1 MQPWRYVWGS
11 HGDALGNAYEYTW
24 AAAMLHAGRP
34 LTVNQQTAWPFGDA
48 LGSTPH
54 DPLFWWFTIGLS
66 YLIGAIP
73 ALNLLSLL
81 AIPLATWAMY
91 RLALRITRHSAASL
105 VAGVAFGCS
114 TYLLQNS
121 RGEPTL
127 VQAWVFP
134 VEALALVSVMARP
147 RLLTVVAA
155 GLATALAA
163 SVDFYYA
170 LFAAIVAVVLSGTW
184 SVITLLEARRVPVR
198 SLLGVAAAGAIA
210 LVAAGALYV
219 GTFGDLKA
227 QAGQIRRPANQ
238 LAVLA
243 VMPLDFVLPPRYN
256 PWFGEPRMQ
265 LVAKRLQRT
274 GNLVD
279 LAEVEQPLAVLV
291 LAPLGLVLF
300 LVAVVRRRA
309 RHRIAE
315 LGALVGV
322 ALAGLWLMV
331 PPDASDVQAMLARSD
346 LLELL
351 AERGFVVARDL
362 FAADEIAALAA
373 ECQRSWQDGAFREA
387 GEILSLLLLGPE

>member
-1 MQPWRYVWGS
+1 MRPRRPAAERPDLHLRPERRRRDRLHRHRVLRRLAARGGPVLSASEKPERQHRWSGWDLAAIIVGAGYAVVYGWPASVQPWRYVWGS

-73 ALNLLSLL
+73 ALNLLSLF

-155 GLATALAA
+155 GVATALAA
-163 SVDFYYA
+163 SV
-170 LFAAIVAVVLSGTW
+170 G
-184 SVITLLEARRVPVR
+184 
-198 SLLGVAAAGAIA
+198 
-210 LVAAGALYV
+210 
-219 GTFGDLKA
+219 
-227 QAGQIRRPANQ
+227 
-238 LAVLA
+238 
-243 VMPLDFVLPPRYN
+243 
-256 PWFGEPRMQ
+256 
-265 LVAKRLQRT
+265 
-274 GNLVD
+274 
-279 LAEVEQPLAVLV
+279 
-291 LAPLGLVLF
+291 
-300 LVAVVRRRA
+300 
-309 RHRIAE
+309 
-315 LGALVGV
+315 
-322 ALAGLWLMV
+322 
-331 PPDASDVQAMLARSD
+331 
-346 LLELL
+346 
-351 AERGFVVARDL
+351 
-362 FAADEIAALAA
+362 
-373 ECQRSWQDGAFREA
+373 
-387 GEILSLLLLGPE
+387 